1 MTSSYHGSFDQPGGA
16 GGFSYPPLSSQRFES
31 FPNFADSESGKY
43 QAAGDDSPF
52 FVPQHLPS
60 PPQIYSSG
68 GGLGSDPADFSTL
81 QDEKPFDDGFP
92 ASNGPILPPPPEIQ
106 EEGFALREW
115 RRQNAIQLEKKEKRE
130 KELLGQII
138 DEADSYKVQ
147 FYKKRQLAMEA
158 NKAACRE
165 KERLFIAR
173 HEKLNAEADKHYWK
187 AIAELIPNEV
197 PTMEKKGKKSQEK
210 NPAVAITIKGPKPG
224 KPTELSRMRQ
234 IVLKLK
240 HNTPPHLMLAPP
252 TATNTTKDA
261 KSGTASP
268 IAIKPIAVA

>member
-16 GGFSYPPLSSQRFES
+16 DGFSSYPPLSSQRFDS
-31 FPNFADSESGKY
+31 FSNFSDSDSGKY
-43 QAAGDDSPF
+43 PAAEDDSPF
-52 FVPQHLPS
+52 FVPQHVPS
-60 PPQIYSSG
+60 PPPIYPSG

-92 ASNGPILPPPPEIQ
+92 ASNGPILPLP

-115 RRQNAIQLEKKEKRE
+115 RRQNAIQLEEKEKRE

-138 DEADSYKVQ
+138 DEADCYKVQ
-147 FYKKRQLAMEA
+147 FYKKRQVAMEA
-158 NKAACRE
+158 NRTACRE

-173 HEKLNAEADKHYWK
+173 HEKLHAEADKHYWK

-210 NPAVAITIKGPKPG
+210 NPAVAITINGPKPG

-240 HNTPPHLMLAPP
+240 HNTPPHLMLTPP
-252 TATNTTKDA
+252 TATTTNKDA